1 MGRILSQSM
10 GAPSGAHTP
19 RRPVQRCLTYQSTKL
34 TMQDH
39 ALVTLLVKYGIIS
52 PEEMDNSPARYTL
65 LRALGEE
72 ELKDNE
78 EEGKRGKIQTRA

>member
-1 MGRILSQSM
+1 
-10 GAPSGAHTP
+10 
-19 RRPVQRCLTYQSTKL
+19 
-34 TMQDH
+34 MQDH
-39 ALVTLLVKYGIIS
+39 SLVTLLVKYGIIS

>member
-1 MGRILSQSM
+1 
-10 GAPSGAHTP
+10 
-19 RRPVQRCLTYQSTKL
+19 
-34 TMQDH
+34 MQDH
-39 ALVTLLVKYGIIS
+39 SLVTLLVKYGIIS
-52 PEEMDNSPARYTL
+52 PEEMDNSPAGYTL